1 MKRGTI
7 AFAVGALIASGCSSH
22 PSARDGAVVGARTD
36 VKTAPGAY
44 DGFRVA
50 YPCSTGAAD
59 VGVVGDGHTTITK
72 VEDMAR
78 VGGELYEKLRDL
90 KSVQSAGGY
99 GLQCEAGVGTRVVLG
114 DWREVD
120 EVIRRTGA
128 LLQEQ
133 DVAIAVA
140 ISVEGVPSAQ

>member
-7 AFAVGALIASGCSSH
+7 AFAVGALVASGCSSD
-22 PSARDGAVVGARTD
+22 PSARVGAIAGSRTD

-50 YPCSTGAAD
+50 YPCSTGSVD

-78 VGGELYEKLRDL
+78 FGDALYEQLRDL
-90 KSVQSAGGY
+90 KSVESAGGY

-133 DVAIAVA
+133 DVAISVA